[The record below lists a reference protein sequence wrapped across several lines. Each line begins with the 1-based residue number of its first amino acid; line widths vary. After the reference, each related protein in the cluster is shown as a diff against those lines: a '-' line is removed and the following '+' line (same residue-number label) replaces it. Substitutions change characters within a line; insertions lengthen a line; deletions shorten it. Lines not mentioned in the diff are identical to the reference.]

1 MSIAE
6 TVRAVR
12 EKLSKATTSVTSEVA
27 QLREQI
33 KAKRQ
38 ELTVTKQSPLPA
50 EDLRKRIA
58 EQVQT
63 AGTRW
68 LASHAGSLAV
78 SEHALAAWQPRF
90 RQIRLP
96 ELTSWDALCA
106 SDPEQAQAR
115 LEKLCASV
123 LERFSPGPRA
133 ADRPAT
139 TARLEAELAELEAG
153 EEAAID
159 AALEAGVTITHRPEV
174 RQRRAR
180 RAEAAE
186 NARQAV
192 ENREARQRALDESH
206 ALRTVGP
213 NGEPL
218 GPRSTRSA
226 YIERGGLPRSQ

>member
-6 TVRAVR
+6 TVSAIR

-58 EQVQT
+58 GEIRD
-63 AGTRW
+63 AGARW
-68 LASHAGSLAV
+68 LAAHAASLAG
-78 SEHALAAWQPRF
+78 EHGVAAWQPRF

-106 SDPEQAQAR
+106 SDPAQAQAR

-133 ADRPAT
+133 ADRPALIE
-139 TARLEAELAELEAG
+139 RLEAELAELEAG

-180 RAEAAE
+180 RAEVLAPTLL
-186 NARQAV
+186 V
-192 ENREARQRALDESH
+192 SGLLD
-206 ALRTVGP
+206 
-213 NGEPL
+213 L
-218 GPRSTRSA
+218 GVSGDPGYSFVFA
-226 YIERGGLPRSQ
+226 